1 MTTPPELSGAR
12 VTVMGL
18 GRFGGG
24 IGVARWL
31 VAQGADVLVTDTD
44 SADKLAASL
53 DQLRD
58 LIDRG
63 AVRLALGGHNDSDFT
78 ATDLVVANPAVPK
91 PWDNRFL
98 RAAQAANV
106 PITTEIRL
114 VVERLPDWDRTIGVT
129 GSAGK
134 STTTAMIAHALKPFA
149 KQRGERVYMGGNIGG
164 SLLADIDA
172 IKLGDWVV
180 LELSSAMLYW
190 LGQGV
195 GYPEAAGWS
204 PHTAVLTNIT
214 PNHIDW
220 HAEFNHYAD
229 SKRNILRYQ
238 PAGRGQY
245 IYVATTPPSAP
256 DDFTVKRA
264 VGTSWPVRES
274 DPELSLIR
282 PAIPGRHNA
291 LNALTAARAIAIATA
306 PSSNI
311 PLTDT
316 RHHSEPGF
324 AKAAATYPGLA
335 HRLQFVTEIALP
347 TGGHARAYNDSKSTT
362 PEATILAVKA
372 FDDDRAIGAGRV
384 HLICGG
390 YDKKIDLSPMVP
402 ALAGCAGVYAI
413 GATGPTIASLVTA
426 AGGRARS
433 IATLDDAVAA
443 AREALRPG
451 DILLLSPAC
460 ASWDQFTNF
469 EERGERFCSLA
480 MAASAGRT
488 PSKA

>member
-1 MTTPPELSGAR
+1 MPSPPDISGAR

-24 IGVARWL
+24 VGVTRWL
-31 VAQGADVLVTDTD
+31 VAQGADVLVTDTEP
-44 SADKLAASL
+44 ADKLAAPL
-53 DQLRD
+53 DQIRD

-63 AVRLALGGHNDSDFT
+63 AVRLALGGHNVSDFT
-78 ATDLVVANPAVPK
+78 ATDLVIANPAVPK

-98 RAAQAANV
+98 RAAHAANV

-190 LGQGV
+190 LGAGI
-195 GYPEAAGWS
+195 GYATAPGWS
-204 PHTAVLTNIT
+204 PHVAIITNISA
-214 PNHIDW
+214 NHLDW

-245 IYVATTPPSAP
+245 IYVSSTPGSVP
-256 DDFTVKRA
+256 DDFVAGRA
-264 VGTSWPVRES
+264 AETSWPVRDT
-274 DPELSLIR
+274 DPELPLIR

-291 LNALTAARAIAIATA
+291 LNALTAARAVAIATA
-306 PSSNI
+306 ESSGI
-311 PLTDT
+311 AKADT
-316 RHHSEPGF
+316 RHHSEAAF
-324 AKAAATYPGLA
+324 AKTAATYPGLP
-335 HRLQFVTEIALP
+335 HRLQFVADVPLP
-347 TGGHARAYNDSKSTT
+347 GGGQARAFNDSKSTT

-372 FDDDRAIGAGRV
+372 FDDDRSIGANRV

-390 YDKKIDLSPMVP
+390 YDKKIDLTPMVP
-402 ALAGCAGVYAI
+402 AIARCAGVYAI
-413 GATGPTIASLVTA
+413 GTTGPTIAQLVTA

-433 IATLDDAVAA
+433 VATLDDAVAA
-443 AREALRPG
+443 AREVLRPG

-469 EERGERFCSLA
+469 EERGDRFCALVIA
-480 MAASAGRT
+480 RDAGRA
-488 PSKA
+488 PAL

>member
-1 MTTPPELSGAR
+1 MASPPDLAGAR

-24 IGVARWL
+24 VGVTRWL
-31 VAQGADVLVTDTD
+31 VGQGADVLITDID
-44 SADKLAASL
+44 PADKLAASL
-53 DQLRD
+53 DQIRD

-63 AVRLALGGHNDSDFT
+63 AVRLALGGHNVSDFT

-114 VVERLPDWDRTIGVT
+114 VIERLPDWGRTIGVT

-149 KQRGERVYMGGNIGG
+149 KQRGERVYLGGNIGG

-190 LGQGV
+190 LGAGI
-195 GYPEAAGWS
+195 GYDTAPGWS
-204 PHTAVLTNIT
+204 PHVAVMTNINA
-214 PNHIDW
+214 NHLDW
-220 HAEFNHYAD
+220 HAEFAHYSE

-238 PAGRGQY
+238 PDARGQY
-245 IYVATTPPSAP
+245 VFVTSTPAGLPES
-256 DDFTVKRA
+256 FA
-264 VGTSWPVRES
+264 VGRPEGTSWPVRDT
-274 DPELSLIR
+274 DPELAHIR
-282 PAIPGRHNA
+282 TAIPGRHNA
-291 LNALTAARAIAIATA
+291 LNALTAARAVAIATA
-306 PSSNI
+306 ESTGVS
-311 PLTDT
+311 LRDSRLQT
-316 RHHSEPGF
+316 EPAF
-324 AKAAATYPGLA
+324 AQSAASFPGLP
-335 HRLQFVTEIALP
+335 HRLQFVADIPLA
-347 TGGHARAYNDSKSTT
+347 GGGLARAFNDSKSTT

-372 FDDDRAIGAGRV
+372 FDDDRSIGAARV

-390 YDKKIDLSPMVP
+390 YDKKIDLAPMIP
-402 ALAGCAGVYAI
+402 SLARCAGVYAI
-413 GATGPTIASLVTA
+413 GVTGPRIAELTAA
-426 AGGRARS
+426 AGGRAHS
-433 IATLDDAVAA
+433 IPTLDQAVAT

-451 DILLLSPAC
+451 DVLLLSPAC
-460 ASWDQFTNF
+460 ASWDQFTHF
-469 EERGERFCSLA
+469 EERGDRFCALVLA
-480 MAASAGRT
+480 HPPVPR
-488 PSKA
+488 